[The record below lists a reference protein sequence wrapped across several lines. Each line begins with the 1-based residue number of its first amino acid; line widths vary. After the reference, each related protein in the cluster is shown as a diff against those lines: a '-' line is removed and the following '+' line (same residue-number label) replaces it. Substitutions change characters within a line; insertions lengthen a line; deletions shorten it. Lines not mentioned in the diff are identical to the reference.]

1 MIPNDGVDWA
11 EGEEEKT
18 AKSTSGRAP
27 RGGTVCPRVHRNSVA
42 HLFSLIWWHIQNLN
56 VSANSAHVWIYFSV
70 CDARI
75 LAQLMWRILSQS
87 LAIQKSILIFLGSCH
102 HYQWNIDFVIC
113 IQIIQHDIHFILWC
127 INKWF
132 WGRFPHVTHNGCSSC
147 PSVPKLMPLFPK
159 VTDMLKT
166 EVCFLPSVNLG
177 RFVEYMNYIH

>member
-1 MIPNDGVDWA
+1 MPFTQWGV
-11 EGEEEKT
+11 
-18 AKSTSGRAP
+18 
-27 RGGTVCPRVHRNSVA
+27 GGWWPKRRYTVCPRVHRNSVP

-70 CDARI
+70 WDARI

-102 HYQWNIDFVIC
+102 HYQWNIDFVVSF
-113 IQIIQHDIHFILWC
+113 QIIQHDIHFILWC

-132 WGRFPHVTHNGCSSC
+132 WGRFPHITHNGCSSC
-147 PSVPKLMPLFPK
+147 PSAPKLMPLFPK
-159 VTDMLKT
+159 FTDELKT
-166 EVCFLPSVNLG
+166 EVCFLASVNLG